1 MIQGKA
7 ALLVLLLLLTGVSHG
22 AIYRWTDDNGVT
34 HYGENPPPEVDA
46 QRIDAASGAEPD
58 DSEDDNAGN
67 TDPSGQ
73 DGDHSAADETA
84 SSGGGGDSETQS
96 MEEFCAEMEEE
107 LELLDSERELRVE
120 TGDGQVKPL
129 EGEEREQRRQA
140 LEAQIEQ
147 NC

>member
-1 MIQGKA
+1 MIQGKT

-22 AIYRWTDDNGVT
+22 AIYRWTDDNGIT
-34 HYGENPPPEVDA
+34 HYGENPPPEVEA
-46 QRIDAASGAEPD
+46 ERVDAASGAD
-58 DSEDDNAGN
+58 SSDSEDDDPGN
-67 TDPSGQ
+67 GDPSGQ
-73 DGDHSAADETA
+73 DGDDEAAQERA
-84 SSGGGGDSETQS
+84 SSDEDADSETQS

-107 LELLDSERELRVE
+107 LELLQSERELRVE

-129 EGEEREQRRQA
+129 EGEEREQRREA